1 MVDALVGAMD
11 VTVLG
16 GPATVDVGLD
26 FGPSGDRGSYFFV
39 GNGNPNTPGTVIGQ
53 TPKVQDM
60 YINLLTSDTEYL
72 FLYQYQYVNGS
83 NVWVRLVK
91 LIPNHYSESVTRSFD
106 NGELDFFIPVGN
118 IVASNLIANIT
129 SSNLSVQHSIVNNA
143 NPVTSTLIIGS
154 IVTTGGV
161 VSLPIT
167 IKAKEFDGTDWIDL
181 DGNARIDLFISVV

>member
-1 MVDALVGAMD
+1 MVDALVGSMD

-60 YINLLTSDTEYL
+60 YINLLTSDPEYL

-91 LIPNHYSESVTRSFD
+91 LIPNHYSESVTRSFE
-106 NGELDFFIPVGN
+106 NGELNFFIPVGN

-143 NPVTSTLIIGS
+143 NPVTSTLIIGN